1 MRRHL
6 GKSTAA
12 AVMGVILSTA
22 VAVPA
27 RADAVRD
34 QQWHLG
40 FLRMAEANRIA
51 DGSGM
56 SVAVLDSGV
65 DATHP
70 DLGGAVLAGI
80 DSFTSSQDGRTDPDP
95 ERHGTGIAAMAAGRG
110 HGANGADGIRGIAPK
125 ANILPAT
132 VWPPGSVGSRPDNI
146 AFAIRWAVDSGA
158 DVICIAG
165 GGGSDP
171 AQSAAIEYAIGKGVP
186 IVAAIGNIET
196 RDGRDLSLPVSPGTD
211 EGVFGVGSVGR
222 DGNRSPFSVAT
233 VLIDFVVP
241 GDDVPA
247 PKAGGGY
254 TTVKGTSVSAAILAG
269 IVALVRQKRPN
280 LTPPQL
286 YELLKATATD
296 KGAPGFDSEYGWGV
310 VDPVRALTAPDPV
323 ASTPQAA
330 PPEVQPP
337 AIEEPSFWAGDTV
350 IALAV
355 ATVIWGGG
363 LALIVFLV
371 VFLRRRVRRR
381 RREAATR
388 AEPAANRHGG

>member
-1 MRRHL
+1 
-6 GKSTAA
+6 
-12 AVMGVILSTA
+12 MGVILSTA

-34 QQWHLG
+34 QQWYLG

-51 DGSGM
+51 DGSGTT
-56 SVAVLDSGV
+56 VAVLDSGV
-65 DATHP
+65 DATQP
-70 DLGGAVLAGI
+70 DLAGAVLAGI

-95 ERHGTGIAAMAAGRG
+95 KRHGTGIAAMSAGRG

-165 GGGSDP
+165 GGMSDP
-171 AQSAAIEYAIGKGVP
+171 AQSDAIDYAIGKGVP

-196 RDGRDLSLPVSPGTD
+196 RNGHDLSLPVSPGTD
-211 EGVFGVGSVGR
+211 DGVFGVGSVGR
-222 DGNRSPFSVAT
+222 DGSRSPFSVVT
-233 VLIDFVVP
+233 VLLDFVVP

-254 TTVKGTSVSAAILAG
+254 TTVEGTSVSAAILAG

-286 YELLKATATD
+286 YDLLKATATD
-296 KGAPGFDSEYGWGV
+296 KGTPGFDSEYGWGV
-310 VDPVRALTAPDPV
+310 VDPVKALTAPDPV
-323 ASTPQAA
+323 TSTPPAA
-330 PPEVQPP
+330 PANPPP
-337 AIEEPSFWAGDTV
+337 AIAEPSFWEGDTIV
-350 IALAV
+350 ALAV

-363 LALIVFLV
+363 LALVVFLI
-371 VFLRRRVRRR
+371 VFLRRRIRRR

-388 AEPAANRHGG
+388 AEPAANRRGG